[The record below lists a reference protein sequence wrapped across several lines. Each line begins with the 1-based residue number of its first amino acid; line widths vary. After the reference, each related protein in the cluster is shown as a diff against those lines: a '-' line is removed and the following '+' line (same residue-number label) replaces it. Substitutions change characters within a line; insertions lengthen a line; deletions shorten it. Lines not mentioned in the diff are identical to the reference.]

1 MAGRTEENNII
12 SWKCQILAG
21 KIQANGEKEEE

>member
-21 KIQANGEKEEE
+21 EREASGEKEEE